1 MGCPITPHVEHLVEM
16 ALEEDLGRGDV
27 TTQTVLLE
35 PQSAEARIVA
45 RRKLVICGLDLAAY
59 IFARVDPAIQFSAL
73 MADGDDVEKGQEV
86 AVVPGP
92 ASGLLA
98 AERLALNFL
107 MRLSGIATLTR
118 KYVRLV
124 TATGSKSRV
133 CDTRKTL
140 PGWRVLDKYAVV
152 TGGGSNHRMDLG
164 SGVLIKD
171 NHISA
176 CGSVW
181 EAVQRA
187 RKLGPHNLR
196 IQVEVRNL
204 EELDQAL
211 EAGADGVLLDNM
223 ELEQIATAVSKIDGR
238 ALTEVSGGVDLD
250 TVAKIALTDVDMI
263 SVGRLTH
270 SAPAVDLAL
279 ELNARP

>member
-1 MGCPITPHVEHLVEM
+1 VEHLVEM